1 MPPNKTQP
9 TNASVKDY
17 IAAIKD
23 ATQKQDAKQL
33 VALMQKITQ
42 APPKMWG
49 ASIIGFGHYHY
60 KYKSGQEG
68 DWFLT
73 GFAPRKPAIIIY
85 LMCDAFH
92 KALDF
97 NNLGEYKKSVGCLYI
112 KRLELVNLSVL
123 EQLLRKSVQIT
134 LEQHTS

>member
-17 IAAIKD
+17 ISAIEEE
-23 ATQKQDAKQL
+23 TQKQDALQL

-49 ASIIGFGHYHY
+49 PSIIGFGHYHY
-60 KYKSGQEG
+60 KYKSGREG

-73 GFAPRKPAIIIY
+73 GFAPRKKMFSLY
-85 LMCDAFH
+85 LMCDIAH

-97 NNLGEYKKSVGCLYI
+97 EGLGPHKKGVGCLYI
-112 KRLELVNLSVL
+112 KSLDAVNKTVL
-123 EQLLRKSVQIT
+123 ENLIRKSIALTQKRY
-134 LEQHTS
+134 SN